1 MKPHCILCY
10 ILFAPVPL
18 IVLFFEIFSKTLH
31 MNNVKLLCL
40 KVHVLLF
47 TLYKSGTI
55 PSHSPWSQLDKFI
68 TNTRNFIFFYL
79 FIPNPEHKLLFYN
92 IPTLSLIQIFYL
104 FILLSLWSYA
114 LFSLFFVFRSQTLF
128 TFFDS
133 FWLFSLTFIFLLVKE
148 ASKYVCFASQLFL
161 SFCIFFFSLTVIKSL
176 FSGTIIYSEPFHKM
190 FLSSFK

>member
-79 FIPNPEHKLLFYN
+79 FIRNPEHKLLFYN
-92 IPTLSLIQIFYL
+92 IPTLSLIQIFLYFISFYFHCGLMRCFL
-104 FILLSLWSYA
+104 FFLCLGLKH
-114 LFSLFFVFRSQTLF
+114 FSL
-128 TFFDS
+128 
-133 FWLFSLTFIFLLVKE
+133 
-148 ASKYVCFASQLFL
+148 
-161 SFCIFFFSLTVIKSL
+161 SLTVFDYSVLHL
-176 FSGTIIYSEPFHKM
+176 FFSWWRRLPNMSALLVSFSY
-190 FLSSFK
+190 LSAYF